1 MRYLPALLIGR
12 LLRALVRM
20 VRPGGGSALPGLVL
34 SKIAPGVL
42 KRALSAFPQGVYLV
56 SGSAGKSTTTKMLV
70 AILREHGLSVFTNP
84 STANINQGFYSTLI
98 QLGSLTG
105 RLPGEVAVLEVDEGH
120 ALTIAKL
127 VKPKGVVILNV
138 TEDQLDRFVDPSLV
152 RDKLTDLAQEAT
164 DFVALNASDQNM
176 LILAGSIQLQPTW
189 FSIDHSLR
197 GLSEIGLG
205 YAPTYLDALDEPVTE
220 NLVVG
225 MDGRKTIVSLGS
237 ERVEFNLPNRGVHF
251 AIDAVAALTGA
262 KKILKSRFDPTVAEK
277 CLNQLPPVFARGE
290 LREVRGQLVEFNL
303 VQNPPSF
310 QLNLDY
316 LPDDAD
322 CIFVGIGRD
331 VHDPSWLWTVD
342 TEKLDHVAMVAGYN
356 AAEITLKLRA
366 GGSIIDEVVYDLEEA
381 IEKYF
386 ELPVPPV
393 GYKTVIF
400 SADVMRRMRR
410 YLGLTNPE
418 DVSRI

>member
-176 LILAGSIQLQPTW
+176 LILA
-189 FSIDHSLR
+189 
-197 GLSEIGLG
+197 
-205 YAPTYLDALDEPVTE
+205 
-220 NLVVG
+220 
-225 MDGRKTIVSLGS
+225 
-237 ERVEFNLPNRGVHF
+237 
-251 AIDAVAALTGA
+251 
-262 KKILKSRFDPTVAEK
+262 
-277 CLNQLPPVFARGE
+277 
-290 LREVRGQLVEFNL
+290 
-303 VQNPPSF
+303 
-310 QLNLDY
+310 
-316 LPDDAD
+316 
-322 CIFVGIGRD
+322 
-331 VHDPSWLWTVD
+331 
-342 TEKLDHVAMVAGYN
+342 
-356 AAEITLKLRA
+356 
-366 GGSIIDEVVYDLEEA
+366 
-381 IEKYF
+381 
-386 ELPVPPV
+386 
-393 GYKTVIF
+393 
-400 SADVMRRMRR
+400 
-410 YLGLTNPE
+410 
-418 DVSRI
+418 